1 MKVWEIQ
8 KLLTFI
14 AMFDNRTIDE
24 GEEPGTTA
32 KAWARLS
39 WIGQVDY
46 GLAEEAVA
54 LFFSEKPPSHGPLP
68 YLDTRELRQYI
79 GIARRN
85 REIEAARVAARRG
98 ITRGPADPKPA
109 DFQQQV
115 EAARIE
121 VERRNAENR
130 ARLGSMMGLK
140 KP

>member
-1 MKVWEIQ
+1 VKVWEVQ

-24 GEEPGTTA
+24 GEKPGTTA

-39 WIGQVDY
+39 WVGQVPYD
-46 GLAEEAVA
+46 LAEEAVT
-54 LFFSEKPPSHGPLP
+54 LFFSEPPRGSEVP
-68 YLDTRELRQYI
+68 YLDPRFLRQYVSV
-79 GIARRN
+79 AKRN

-98 ITRGPADPKPA
+98 ITRGPADPRPS

-121 VERRNAENR
+121 QEQRNAENR
-130 ARLGSMMGLK
+130 ARLASMMGLK
-140 KP
+140 QP